1 LRYIS
6 TLNIYA
12 FIETHYVLSPGTAKE
27 HSLVHRIEFAGKN
40 KNSTQH
46 TASAD
51 LSRTEHFKRKKS
63 VSRNAKKNKEEG
75 GVTLSTFGQYKQ
87 LN

>member
-1 LRYIS
+1 LKRITYYYRPALPKNIHLYIELSLR
-6 TLNIYA
+6 
-12 FIETHYVLSPGTAKE
+12 
-27 HSLVHRIEFAGKN
+27 GKN